1 MEASRRTVVVALLA
15 LKTLGVPLLTFG
27 LAMVYLVLGL
37 QADGAHR
44 RCYLMAAALYLGL
57 ALLKLA

>member
-1 MEASRRTVVVALLA
+1 MVALLA

-27 LAMVYLVLGL
+27 LAIVYLVLGL
-37 QADGAHR
+37 HADGAHR

-57 ALLKLA
+57 AVLKLA